1 MSTSSVQATTAL
13 QNLATAVLGHF
24 DKNGDGQLGGS
35 EFADFLGTLVGTT
48 ASSTVTAALS
58 ATTTTPLI
66 VSTSTTG
73 SAYDGAPTSAMEGF
87 DFAKVRNQS
96 HDTVKYKFARV
107 AWNRDLSSVKD
118 KASAETLLRSMLT
131 DFAAAGLNVLEVK
144 GDSIKVKDGANEF
157 WVDVVRGANSGS
169 PAFQW
174 LVAS

>member
-13 QNLATAVLGHF
+13 QNLATAILGRF
-24 DKNGDGQLGGS
+24 DKNSDGQLGGT
-35 EFADFLGTLVGTT
+35 EFADFLSTLVGTT
-48 ASSTVTAALS
+48 SSSTVTAALS

-66 VSTSTTG
+66 ASTSTTAG
-73 SAYDGAPTSAMEGF
+73 AYDGTPRSAMEGF
-87 DFAKVRNQS
+87 DFAKVRNLS

-107 AWNRDLSSVKD
+107 AWSQDLSSITD

-131 DFAAAGLNVLEVK
+131 DFSAAGLNVLEVK
-144 GDSIKVKDGANEF
+144 GDSIKVKDGATEF

-174 LVAS
+174 LVQS